1 MGEIKDK
8 ILISIY
14 EESKKDFPD
23 MENNITAEKFK
34 ISYDNFKKILYQLSR
49 IENYIDNALIQGK
62 YPQYLV
68 IKNIENMRLSA
79 SRLDYVQNIIKSS
92 KSEKLNE
99 LNQLIDSIENLN
111 ACEKEEF
118 KKIGNAISVEECDSK
133 DLVHKIKSYLSRIT
147 GKCGEKIEDLIV
159 QIASEAIIKAMK
171 EYGMLPK

>member
-1 MGEIKDK
+1 
-8 ILISIY
+8 
-14 EESKKDFPD
+14 
-23 MENNITAEKFK
+23 
-34 ISYDNFKKILYQLSR
+34 
-49 IENYIDNALIQGK
+49 
-62 YPQYLV
+62 
-68 IKNIENMRLSA
+68 MRLSA
-79 SRLDYVQNIIKSS
+79 SGVDYVQNIIKSS
-92 KSEKLNE
+92 KLEKLNE

-118 KKIGNAISVEECDSK
+118 KKIGNSISAEECDSK

>member
-34 ISYDNFKKILYQLSR
+34 ISYDDFKKILYQLSR

-79 SRLDYVQNIIKSS
+79 SGLDYVQNIIKSS
-92 KSEKLNE
+92 KS
-99 LNQLIDSIENLN
+99 
-111 ACEKEEF
+111 
-118 KKIGNAISVEECDSK
+118 
-133 DLVHKIKSYLSRIT
+133 
-147 GKCGEKIEDLIV
+147 
-159 QIASEAIIKAMK
+159 
-171 EYGMLPK
+171 